1 MRVPTAW
8 THFGRARLV
17 AVESGLALLVAG
29 LAFTDRGGWAPAAA
43 GALLLTGAL
52 LRRQGAFA
60 DRRLLDRLRSDAFAP
75 ATPATPTPSTPS
87 TPPESGDE
95 EPLGL
100 AHTLLPTLDVT
111 EVADRNLPAEAP
123 DLGVLSD
130 GRGCAAVLAF
140 PAGTLPGLPAAPV
153 RDWLDK
159 DPARPAAAQLVVE
172 QFGLPPLDFQHGY
185 RPTVAYRQ
193 LPGGPRPVAV
203 RSWLVLRCESFGEP
217 AAAERRSGG
226 TAGTR
231 AATAAATARIRARLA
246 SAGAPTTPLS
256 APELRDLLRGT
267 GDAAGEG
274 RALRTSWAGIDF
286 THCSVAVPVA
296 SQEEWSRLLSGLA
309 GCAAERVVAA
319 ATFTRD
325 GSALRVLTAV
335 RVVSVMAQHAAT
347 ERERLL
353 RAGVLPDT
361 PTDQRAG
368 LLATLPVAHPFRSL
382 VETAGIGSPGV
393 PR

>member
-1 MRVPTAW
+1 MRFPTAW
-8 THFGRARLV
+8 TRFGRARLV
-17 AVESGLALLVAG
+17 ALESGLALLVAG
-29 LAFTDRGGWAPAAA
+29 LALHDRRGWALAAAGTLVLA
-43 GALLLTGAL
+43 GALL
-52 LRRQGAFA
+52 RHRGAFA
-60 DRRLLDRLRSDAFAP
+60 DRRLLGRLRDDAFAP
-75 ATPATPTPSTPS
+75 AAPASPASPA
-87 TPPESGDE
+87 SGE
-95 EPLGL
+95 EGLGL

-111 EVADRNLPAEAP
+111 EFADRNLPADAP
-123 DLGVLSD
+123 GLGVLSD

-140 PAGTLPGLPAAPV
+140 PAGTLPGLPAALV
-153 RDWLDK
+153 REWLDT

-172 QFGLPPLDFQHGY
+172 QFGLPPWDLQYGY

-193 LPGGPRPVAV
+193 LPAGPRPVAV
-203 RSWLVLRCESFGEP
+203 RSWLVLRCEGFGTP
-217 AAAERRSGG
+217 DAAERRGG
-226 TAGTR
+226 GLAGTR
-231 AATAAATARIRARLA
+231 AATAAATARVRARLA

-274 RALRTSWAGIDF
+274 RTLRTSWAGIDF
-286 THCSVAVPVA
+286 THCSVAAPVA
-296 SQEEWSRLLSGLA
+296 TQDEWSRLLNGLA

-319 ATFTRD
+319 ATLTRD
-325 GSALRVLTAV
+325 GSALRVLSAV
-335 RVVSVMAQHAAT
+335 RVVSMMAQHAAA

-382 VETAGIGSPGV
+382 VETTGIGSPGA